1 MARSDAFKAKAESP
15 VKMYL
20 NWSSNDKCFTF
31 YDKTLKTDRNLK
43 LPIKLIYLDSLSS
56 IKGFDNDC
64 KSSIYSNEV
73 RSTKNEQL
81 FVRSYK
87 GGELVKG
94 LYQDIKLKIV
104 EKGGHYNASLYVIL
118 DGQIVNIS
126 MKGSVLQHWSDFNK
140 ESSKK
145 FLGNYISINNVL
157 DAKNGVVKYS
167 VPVFE
172 IGEAISE
179 EDSKLGDK
187 LYDELTSYF
196 VAKKNE
202 VNDSVE
208 EVDVEEVTSAPV
220 FRELPSIQLDEN
232 PLPF

>member
-31 YDKTLKTDRNLK
+31 YDRTLKTDRALK
-43 LPIKLIYLDSLSS
+43 LPVKLIYLDSLSS
-56 IKGFDNDC
+56 IRGFDDASQ
-64 KSSIYSNEV
+64 SSIYSNEV
-73 RSTKNEQL
+73 KSTKNEQL
-81 FVRSYK
+81 VVRSFK

-104 EKGGHYNASLYVIL
+104 EKGGHYNASLYAVI

-126 MKGSVLQHWSDFNK
+126 MKGAVLQHWSDFNK
-140 ESSKK
+140 ESGKK
-145 FLGNYISINNVL
+145 FLNHYIVINSAL
-157 DAKNGVVKYS
+157 DAKKGSVKYS

-172 IGEAISE
+172 IGETI
-179 EDSKLGDK
+179 DDKDGKLGDK
-187 LYDELTSYF
+187 LYDELASYF
-196 VAKKNE
+196 VARKGESNE
-202 VNDSVE
+202 SVE
-208 EVDVEEVTSAPV
+208 EVTAEEVVSAPV
-220 FRELPSIQLDEN
+220 FRELPTVELDEN